1 MTAKNPM
8 SDVCRFYFRKKE
20 RERGEGKRSSFCS
33 FYCSKMAPTSTA
45 TATATA
51 TFEAEIR
58 QCFDVLDEE
67 RTGTITP
74 HALTTLLRSTLGT
87 RRWSRDEIMTE
98 LDAARQR
105 RRHRRS
111 RSGQGDDS
119 GPDDDDND
127 YSNGRI
133 DVELALDVCR
143 HASNG
148 SNGSTASTKAAN
160 LQQTFRLF
168 DIDDKGIITLD
179 NLRKVADEIYGSE
192 TNTESSSSSRKSSID
207 DDLLKSMIETFDGDL
222 TDGIS
227 FEEFYR
233 IMDR

>member
-1 MTAKNPM
+1 MTAKNPKIRCLNEDFI
-8 SDVCRFYFRKKE
+8 SEKKRGRGE
-20 RERGEGKRSSFCS
+20 RENAAHFALIYFIAAKWRQHPPPPLPLPPRSRRRSASASTFSTKSGRGPSPPTHSPRSS
-33 FYCSKMAPTSTA
+33 AP
-45 TATATA
+45 
-51 TFEAEIR
+51 
-58 QCFDVLDEE
+58 L
-67 RTGTITP
+67 
-74 HALTTLLRSTLGT
+74 
-87 RRWSRDEIMTE
+87 
-98 LDAARQR
+98 
-105 RRHRRS
+105 
-111 RSGQGDDS
+111 
-119 GPDDDDND
+119 

-148 SNGSTASTKAAN
+148 SNGSTASTRAAN

-227 FEEFYR
+227 FEEFCR

>member
-1 MTAKNPM
+1 M
-8 SDVCRFYFRKKE
+8 SADFISEKKRGE
-20 RERGEGKRSSFCS
+20 RENAAHFAFCSQS

-45 TATATA
+45 TTTATA

-67 RTGTITP
+67 RTGTIIP

-87 RRWSRDEIMTE
+87 RSRDEIMTE

-148 SNGSTASTKAAN
+148 SNGSTASTRAAN

-227 FEEFYR
+227 FEEFCR

>member
-1 MTAKNPM
+1 
-8 SDVCRFYFRKKE
+8 
-20 RERGEGKRSSFCS
+20 
-33 FYCSKMAPTSTA
+33 MAPTS
-45 TATATA
+45 TATA

-87 RRWSRDEIMTE
+87 RWSRDEIMTE

-105 RRHRRS
+105 RRRRRSS

-148 SNGSTASTKAAN
+148 SNGSTASTRAAN
-160 LQQTFRLF
+160 LQTFRLF

-227 FEEFYR
+227 FEEYCR
-233 IMDR
+233 IMER

>member
-1 MTAKNPM
+1 MHFALSHFIAAKWP
-8 SDVCRFYFRKKE
+8 
-20 RERGEGKRSSFCS
+20 
-33 FYCSKMAPTSTA
+33 APTSTA
-45 TATATA
+45 TTTATA

-87 RRWSRDEIMTE
+87 RSRDEIMTE

-148 SNGSTASTKAAN
+148 SNGSTASTRAAN

>member
-1 MTAKNPM
+1 MFVAAAVVSISTAPSWCQQPQNDGQK
-8 SDVCRFYFRKKE
+8 SDVRCLQILFPKK
-20 RERGEGKRSSFCS
+20 REGEGRGKTQLILLS

-87 RRWSRDEIMTE
+87 SRDEIMTE

-105 RRHRRS
+105 RRRRRS

-148 SNGSTASTKAAN
+148 SNGSTASTAAN

-207 DDLLKSMIETFDGDL
+207 D
-222 TDGIS
+222 
-227 FEEFYR
+227 
-233 IMDR
+233 

>member
-1 MTAKNPM
+1 
-8 SDVCRFYFRKKE
+8 
-20 RERGEGKRSSFCS
+20 
-33 FYCSKMAPTSTA
+33 MAPTSAA
-45 TATATA
+45 TATGTS
-51 TFEAEIR
+51 FEAEIH

-74 HALTTLLRSTLGT
+74 HALLTLLRSMSCRL
-87 RRWSRDEIMTE
+87 SRDDVMAE

-105 RRHRRS
+105 RRRRRRS
-111 RSGQGDDS
+111 RSGQSDDG

-127 YSNGRI
+127 DYNNGRI
-133 DVELALDVCR
+133 DVELVLDVCR
-143 HASNG
+143 HASSG
-148 SNGSTASTKAAN
+148 SSTATRSTRAAN

-192 TNTESSSSSRKSSID
+192 TNTASSSRGSSID

-227 FEEFYR
+227 FEEFCR
-233 IMDR
+233 IMER

>member
-1 MTAKNPM
+1 
-8 SDVCRFYFRKKE
+8 
-20 RERGEGKRSSFCS
+20 
-33 FYCSKMAPTSTA
+33 MAPTS

-87 RRWSRDEIMTE
+87 RWSRDEIMTE

-105 RRHRRS
+105 RRRRRS

-148 SNGSTASTKAAN
+148 SNGSTASTRAAN

-192 TNTESSSSSRKSSID
+192 MSAGSSNRGNSID

-222 TDGIS
+222 TDAIS
-227 FEEFYR
+227 FEEFCR
-233 IMDR
+233 IMER

>member
-1 MTAKNPM
+1 
-8 SDVCRFYFRKKE
+8 
-20 RERGEGKRSSFCS
+20 
-33 FYCSKMAPTSTA
+33 
-45 TATATA
+45 
-51 TFEAEIR
+51 
-58 QCFDVLDEE
+58 
-67 RTGTITP
+67 
-74 HALTTLLRSTLGT
+74 
-87 RRWSRDEIMTE
+87 MTE

-105 RRHRRS
+105 RRRRRS

-148 SNGSTASTKAAN
+148 SNGSTASTRAAN

-192 TNTESSSSSRKSSID
+192 MSAGSSNRGNSID

-222 TDGIS
+222 TDAIS
-227 FEEFYR
+227 FEEFCR
-233 IMDR
+233 IMER

>member
-1 MTAKNPM
+1 
-8 SDVCRFYFRKKE
+8 
-20 RERGEGKRSSFCS
+20 
-33 FYCSKMAPTSTA
+33 MAPTSS
-45 TATATA
+45 TATA

-87 RRWSRDEIMTE
+87 RWSRDEIMTE

-105 RRHRRS
+105 RRRRRS

-127 YSNGRI
+127 CSNGRI

-148 SNGSTASTKAAN
+148 SNGSTASTAAN

-192 TNTESSSSSRKSSID
+192 TNTESSSSRKSSID

-227 FEEFYR
+227 FEEFCR
-233 IMDR
+233 IMRR